1 MKILEF
7 RSDTFTKPTPA
18 MRRAMAD
25 AEVGDDQYGEDPTVN
40 KLEKRAAE
48 SVGKEAGLYVASGMM
63 GNLCGVLSQTQRGDE
78 VILGDMAHI
87 YQNEM
92 NASFVL
98 GGIVP
103 RLVPNRDG
111 LPLLDDL
118 RTAVRPQGMH
128 ARTALIC
135 IENSHNNCG
144 GTVITAAQTNAIGEF
159 AHERGLRVH
168 LDGARIFNAAAALGV
183 DARTLTAGV
192 DTVQFCFSK
201 GLAAPVGSIIC
212 GDAETIA
219 KARRVRKL
227 LGGAMRQA
235 GVIAAAALVALEE
248 MRDRLVEDHRN
259 AKAWERARADR
270 RRAIRGQGGHEHRVV
285 RDRRHLD
292 GRRCVPEGLRRARPA
307 LLALP
312 GELPAPARG
321 HAQRRDGGGRGGWSR
336 DREGRAL
343 EDESA
348 GPQRLVT
355 FPSCPCRTCPCR
367 TCPCPCRSTCPSRMC
382 RRSRSSAS

>member
-1 MKILEF
+1 MKIIEL

-18 MRRAMAD
+18 MRRAMAE

-78 VILGDMAHI
+78 VILGDLAHI

-92 NASFVL
+92 DAAFVL

-103 RLVPNRDG
+103 RLVPNRGG
-111 LPLLDDL
+111 LPSLEDIG
-118 RTAVRPQGMH
+118 AAIRPQGMY

-135 IENSHNNCG
+135 LENSHNNCG
-144 GTVITAAQTNAIGEF
+144 GSVITAAQTNAVGEL
-159 AHERGLRVH
+159 AHQRGIRVH

-183 DARTLTAGV
+183 DAKTLAQGV

-201 GLAAPVGSIIC
+201 GLAAPVGSIVC

-248 MRDRLVEDHRN
+248 MRDRLVDDHRN
-259 AKAWERARADR
+259 AKALANGLAQIDGVKIDAPKVVTNIVSFEIDPAWMDAGEFQKACAERGLRLSRYLGNSPRLRAVTHNDVTATDIDAGLEIARAVLSKT
-270 RRAIRGQGGHEHRVV
+270 RA
-285 RDRRHLD
+285 
-292 GRRCVPEGLRRARPA
+292 PA
-307 LLALP
+307 L
-312 GELPAPARG
+312 
-321 HAQRRDGGGRGGWSR
+321 
-336 DREGRAL
+336 
-343 EDESA
+343 SA
-348 GPQRLVT
+348 
-355 FPSCPCRTCPCR
+355 
-367 TCPCPCRSTCPSRMC
+367 
-382 RRSRSSAS
+382 

>member
-18 MRRAMAD
+18 MRRAMAE

-48 SVGKEAGLYVASGMM
+48 AVGKEAGLYVASGML

-78 VILGDMAHI
+78 VILGDLAHI

-92 NASFVL
+92 DAAFVL

-103 RLVPNRDG
+103 RLVPNREG
-111 LPLLDDL
+111 LPSLDDIK
-118 RTAVRPQGMH
+118 TAVRPQGMH
-128 ARTALIC
+128 AHTALIC
-135 IENSHNNCG
+135 LENSHNNCG
-144 GTVITAAQTNAIGEF
+144 GTVITAAQTDAIGEF
-159 AHERGLRVH
+159 ARERGIRVH

-183 DARTLTAGV
+183 DAKTLTRGV

-201 GLAAPVGSIIC
+201 GLAAPVGSIVC
-212 GDAETIA
+212 GDGETIA

-248 MRDRLVEDHRN
+248 MRDRLKEDHRN
-259 AKAWERARADR
+259 AKALAQGLAQIDGVKVDPAKVVTNIVSFEIESASMDVGAFQKACAEQGLRFSRYLGNSPRLRAVTHNDVTKADVDAALEIARAVLSKT
-270 RRAIRGQGGHEHRVV
+270 RA
-285 RDRRHLD
+285 
-292 GRRCVPEGLRRARPA
+292 PA
-307 LLALP
+307 L
-312 GELPAPARG
+312 
-321 HAQRRDGGGRGGWSR
+321 
-336 DREGRAL
+336 
-343 EDESA
+343 SA
-348 GPQRLVT
+348 
-355 FPSCPCRTCPCR
+355 
-367 TCPCPCRSTCPSRMC
+367 
-382 RRSRSSAS
+382 

>member
-18 MRRAMAD
+18 MRRAMAE

-78 VILGDMAHI
+78 VILGDLAHI

-111 LPLLDDL
+111 LPSLEDL
-118 RTAVRPQGMH
+118 GTAIRPTGMH

-183 DARTLTAGV
+183 DAKALTEGV

-235 GVIAAAALVALEE
+235 GVIAAAALVALED

-259 AKAWERARADR
+259 AKALADGLSQLPGIRIDAAKVVTNIISFEIDPAWMDAGAFQKACAERGLRISRYLGNSPRLRAVTHNDVTRADVDAALEIAAGVLIKARAPV
-270 RRAIRGQGGHEHRVV
+270 A
-285 RDRRHLD
+285 
-292 GRRCVPEGLRRARPA
+292 
-307 LLALP
+307 
-312 GELPAPARG
+312 
-321 HAQRRDGGGRGGWSR
+321 
-336 DREGRAL
+336 
-343 EDESA
+343 A
-348 GPQRLVT
+348 G
-355 FPSCPCRTCPCR
+355 
-367 TCPCPCRSTCPSRMC
+367 
-382 RRSRSSAS
+382 

>member
-18 MRRAMAD
+18 MRRAMAE

-48 SVGKEAGLYVASGMM
+48 TVGKEAGLYVASGMM

-92 NASFVL
+92 DASFVL
-98 GGIVP
+98 GAIVP

-111 LPLLDDL
+111 LPSLDDIK
-118 RTAVRPQGMH
+118 TAVRPQGMH

-159 AHERGLRVH
+159 AHEHGLRVH

-183 DARTLTAGV
+183 DAKTLAAGV

-201 GLAAPVGSIIC
+201 GLAAPVGSVIC

-259 AKAWERARADR
+259 AKALANGLAQIDGVRIDAPKVVTNIVSFEIDASWMDAGAFQKACAERGLRFSRYLGNSPRLRAVTHNDVTAADVEAALEIARAVLSKT
-270 RRAIRGQGGHEHRVV
+270 RA
-285 RDRRHLD
+285 
-292 GRRCVPEGLRRARPA
+292 PA
-307 LLALP
+307 L
-312 GELPAPARG
+312 
-321 HAQRRDGGGRGGWSR
+321 
-336 DREGRAL
+336 
-343 EDESA
+343 SA
-348 GPQRLVT
+348 
-355 FPSCPCRTCPCR
+355 
-367 TCPCPCRSTCPSRMC
+367 
-382 RRSRSSAS
+382 

>member
-1 MKILEF
+1 VKIIEL

-18 MRRAMAD
+18 MRRAMAE

-78 VILGDMAHI
+78 VILGDLAHI

-92 NASFVL
+92 DAAFVL
-98 GGIVP
+98 GGVVP

-111 LPLLDDL
+111 LPSLDDIK
-118 RTAVRPQGMH
+118 TAVRPQGMF
-128 ARTALIC
+128 ARTALIS

-159 AHERGLRVH
+159 AHERGIRVH
-168 LDGARIFNAAAALGV
+168 LDGARIFNAAAALRV
-183 DARTLTAGV
+183 DAKTLTEGV

-201 GLAAPVGSIIC
+201 GLAAPVGSVIC
-212 GDAETIA
+212 GDAETVA

-235 GVIAAAALVALEE
+235 GVIAAAALVALDE

-259 AKAWERARADR
+259 AKALAQGLAKIDGVKIDAAKVVTNIVSFEIDPTWMDAGAFQKACAERGLRISRYLGNSPRLRAVTHNDVTAADVDAALEIARA
-270 RRAIRGQGGHEHRVV
+270 V
-285 RDRRHLD
+285 LSKT
-292 GRRCVPEGLRRARPA
+292 
-307 LLALP
+307 
-312 GELPAPARG
+312 PAPA
-321 HAQRRDGGGRGGWSR
+321 
-336 DREGRAL
+336 L
-343 EDESA
+343 SA
-348 GPQRLVT
+348 
-355 FPSCPCRTCPCR
+355 
-367 TCPCPCRSTCPSRMC
+367 
-382 RRSRSSAS
+382 

>member
-7 RSDTFTKPTPA
+7 RSDTFTTPTPA
-18 MRRAMAD
+18 MRRAMAE

-48 SVGKEAGLYVASGMM
+48 AVGKEAGLYVASGMM

-78 VILGDMAHI
+78 VILGDLAHI

-92 NASFVL
+92 DAAFVL
-98 GGIVP
+98 GGVVP
-103 RLVPNRDG
+103 HLVPNRDG
-111 LPLLDDL
+111 LPSLDDI
-118 RTAVRPQGMH
+118 RAAVRPQGMF

-144 GTVITAAQTNAIGEF
+144 GTVITGAQTNAIGEL
-159 AHERGLRVH
+159 AHQRGIRVH

-183 DARTLTAGV
+183 DARTLAQGA

-212 GDAETIA
+212 GDAETVA

-248 MRDRLVEDHRN
+248 MRDRLIEDHRN
-259 AKAWERARADR
+259 AKALAQGLAQIDGVRIDAAKVVTNIVSFEIDPAWMDAGAFQKACAERGLRISRYLGNSPRLRAVTHNDVTAADVDAALEIARAVLSTA
-270 RRAIRGQGGHEHRVV
+270 RA
-285 RDRRHLD
+285 
-292 GRRCVPEGLRRARPA
+292 PA
-307 LLALP
+307 L
-312 GELPAPARG
+312 
-321 HAQRRDGGGRGGWSR
+321 
-336 DREGRAL
+336 
-343 EDESA
+343 SA
-348 GPQRLVT
+348 
-355 FPSCPCRTCPCR
+355 
-367 TCPCPCRSTCPSRMC
+367 
-382 RRSRSSAS
+382 

>member
-18 MRRAMAD
+18 MRRAMAE

-78 VILGDMAHI
+78 VVLGDLAHI

-92 NASFVL
+92 DAAFVL

-103 RLVPNRDG
+103 RLVPNREG
-111 LPLLDDL
+111 LPALDDIA
-118 RTAVRPQGMH
+118 RAIRPQGMH

-144 GTVITAAQTNAIGEF
+144 GSVITAAQTNAIGAL
-159 AHERGLRVH
+159 AHERGIRVH

-183 DARTLTAGV
+183 DATTLTQGV

-201 GLAAPVGSIIC
+201 GLSAPVGSIVC

-259 AKAWERARADR
+259 AKALAQGLARIDGVKIDAAKVVTNIVSFEIDPAWMETGAFQKACAERGLRFSRYLGNSPRLRAVTHNDVTAADVDAALDIARAVLSNT
-270 RRAIRGQGGHEHRVV
+270 RA
-285 RDRRHLD
+285 
-292 GRRCVPEGLRRARPA
+292 PA
-307 LLALP
+307 L
-312 GELPAPARG
+312 
-321 HAQRRDGGGRGGWSR
+321 
-336 DREGRAL
+336 
-343 EDESA
+343 SA
-348 GPQRLVT
+348 
-355 FPSCPCRTCPCR
+355 
-367 TCPCPCRSTCPSRMC
+367 
-382 RRSRSSAS
+382 